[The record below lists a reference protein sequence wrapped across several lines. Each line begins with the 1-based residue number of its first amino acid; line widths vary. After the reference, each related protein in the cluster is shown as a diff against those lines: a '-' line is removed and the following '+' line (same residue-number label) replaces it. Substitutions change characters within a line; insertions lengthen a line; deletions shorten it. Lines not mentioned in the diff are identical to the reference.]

1 MTTRGEQMQA
11 QVLAVLKR
19 KGSAMSAYD
28 VLDVLRADH
37 PKIAPPTVYRALN
50 ALIEKGGVHRVES
63 LNAFVA
69 CNSDGHSHDHASVM
83 SICDDCGSVE
93 ENAAP
98 GLMDN
103 LSGILDKAGFAAQR
117 HVIEVHGT
125 CSDCVTEEM
134 SGDSKP

>member
-11 QVLAVLKR
+11 QVLTVLKR
-19 KGSAMSAYD
+19 KGAAMSAYD
-28 VLDVLRADH
+28 VLDALRADH

-69 CNSDGHSHDHASVM
+69 CNSDDHDHDHSSVM

-93 ENAAP
+93 ESPAP
-98 GLMDN
+98 ELMDN
-103 LSGILDKAGFAAQR
+103 LSGILSKTGFAAQR

-125 CSDCVTEEM
+125 CSDCVAD
-134 SGDSKP
+134 GSKP